1 MRITR
6 ATGCRAKLA
15 AIVAEEALD
24 YLDAPPKR
32 LAVPDVPIPYS
43 RPLEQFVQP
52 SVDQIAAAARQL
64 VKG

>member
-1 MRITR
+1 MS
-6 ATGCRAKLA
+6 GELV

-43 RPLEQFVQP
+43 RPLEQHVQP
-52 SVDQIAAAARQL
+52 SADKIAAAAREL
-64 VKG
+64 VAA